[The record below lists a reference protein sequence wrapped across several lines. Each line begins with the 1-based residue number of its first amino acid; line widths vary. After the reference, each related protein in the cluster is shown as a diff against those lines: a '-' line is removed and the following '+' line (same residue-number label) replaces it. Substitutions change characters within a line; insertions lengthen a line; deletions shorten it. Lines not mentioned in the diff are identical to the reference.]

1 MEPFPVLCETCGAK
15 LKVRDPAAVGQIHA
29 CPKCDSMVMVAAP
42 ASWTNDVQSSAA
54 AAVPTPAPPEGET
67 LVPSDFAAEV
77 DDLLAT
83 ATEPNTANASP
94 DTDLTYD
101 QPPAEEQVAEAAPTS
116 AGLSQTGLMV
126 WGVAGSVAFFSLGL
140 LAAAWWTGN
149 PDVPAQAVV
158 AGDTSTSESEV
169 QGSSTDE
176 PTATDSPMEQ
186 VEVSKPVVETTIEEP
201 AAEDAPV
208 IASLPEL
215 PPVASEVV
223 SDAVDEEEELASA
236 PHLMPLDPLSVD
248 SANLD
253 LLLIPDRATTP
264 QPQPPAIQEE
274 QTAASTPA
282 IPDIAP
288 AAPKLRFEPGSA
300 SPGPTFAEGLAE
312 GELTSRL
319 EVRLPAVAWRQAPFC
334 QAAAELSQLSSV
346 PITIDPFVLR
356 MAAIRAT
363 QPVSLEQSNASVHE
377 LASAI
382 ANAVRLELIR
392 TPGGLA
398 FEKSKSDGWRTVTY
412 NVDDLVRGQDATG
425 LVTLIREFATPDAWA
440 SNRAIIESVGSEIE
454 VNQQLV
460 VHYKILLFCERLRM
474 ARRLTPRSK
483 YPAKLIDV
491 EPRLAELSNKLGR
504 STTFAFVGWTP
515 LTEVFDHWQQSSNV
529 VMLADWQRLADLDVR
544 PQSTMSGSV
553 NNVTWSAALDA
564 CLTPLGVAWTPV
576 DGNTLQIT
584 TSDAANATTWVEFYA
599 KAKAEAV
606 RERVEAR
613 CDVDDLTTFKLAGDD
628 SGRFVIV
635 RGNRAVHEVAQP

>member
-42 ASWTNDVQSSAA
+42 ASWTNDVQNSVAA
-54 AAVPTPAPPEGET
+54 GDPTPAPTVGET
-67 LVPSDFAAEV
+67 LAPTDFAAEV

-83 ATEPNTANASP
+83 AAESNTANASH
-94 DTDLTYD
+94 DIDLPYD
-101 QPPAEEQVAEAAPTS
+101 QPPAEGQVAEAAPAS

-126 WGVAGSVAFFSLGL
+126 WGIAGSVAFFSLGL
-140 LAAAWWTGN
+140 LAAAWWTGD

-158 AGDTSTSESEV
+158 AGETSTSESDV
-169 QGSSTDE
+169 QSNSTDE
-176 PTATDSPMEQ
+176 PTATDSPIEQ
-186 VEVSKPVVETTIEEP
+186 VEVSKPVVETTIEGP
-201 AAEDAPV
+201 SAEDAPV

-215 PPVASEVV
+215 PPVAPEVLSNV
-223 SDAVDEEEELASA
+223 VDEEEEFA
-236 PHLMPLDPLSVD
+236 PAPLLVPLDPLSVD

-264 QPQPPAIQEE
+264 QPQPPSIQEE
-274 QTAASTPA
+274 QIAASTPS

-300 SPGPTFAEGLAE
+300 SPGPTFAEGFAE

-319 EVRLPAVAWRQAPFC
+319 EVKLPAVAWRQAPFC
-334 QAAAELSQLSSV
+334 QAAAELSQLSGV

-363 QPVSLEQSNASVHE
+363 RPISVERSNASVHE
-377 LASAI
+377 LVSAI
-382 ANAVRLELIR
+382 ANAVRLELVR
-392 TPGGLA
+392 TPSGLA
-398 FEKSKSDGWRTVTY
+398 FEKSKSDAWRSVTY

-425 LVTLIREFATPDAWA
+425 LVTLIREFATPDEWA
-440 SNRAIIESVGSEIE
+440 SNRATIESVGSEIE
-454 VNQQLV
+454 INQQLV

-474 ARRLTPRSK
+474 ARGLSPRSK

-491 EPRLAELSNKLGR
+491 EPRLAKLSRRLGQ

-529 VMLADWQRLADLDVR
+529 VMLVDWQRLADVDLR

-553 NNVTWSAALDA
+553 NNVTWSAALDD
-564 CLTPLGVAWTPV
+564 CLTPLGLAWTSV
-576 DGNTLQIT
+576 DSNTLQIT
-584 TSDAANATTWVEFYA
+584 TSDSANATTWVEFYA
-599 KAKAEAV
+599 KAAAAAV
-606 RERVEAR
+606 RERVEAH
-613 CDVDDLTTFKLAGDD
+613 CDADDLTTFKLASDD

-635 RGNRAVHEVAQP
+635 RGNRAVHQAAQP